1 MSFHFESEKAHS
13 HFLAFVERRQMNQ
26 RFRECRQLVYDDAFE
41 ARVTAH
47 LAIPVVGN
55 VPNEVKTKYLYDVA
69 ILLRRTLTRY
79 LALGMCRLLEN
90 PNEGGKMGVTASIAS
105 LLKLI
110 KDGALLDAKRSM
122 AVPYRRGRADRA
134 AVRSI

>member
-1 MSFHFESEKAHS
+1 MSFRFESEKAHS

-55 VPNEVKTKYLYDVA
+55 VANEVKTKYLYDFA

-79 LALGMCRLLEN
+79 LALAMCRLLEN
-90 PNEGGKMGVTASIAS
+90 PNEGLGIGFLNSSNQFEDIS
-105 LLKLI
+105 LQI
-110 KDGALLDAKRSM
+110 
-122 AVPYRRGRADRA
+122 
-134 AVRSI
+134 

>member
-1 MSFHFESEKAHS
+1 VTNYRTIPRAYRTGTNGPTGSWKFHGGCMSFHFESEKAHS

-69 ILLRRTLTRY
+69 ILLRRTLTRC
-79 LALGMCRLLEN
+79 LALAMCRLLEN
-90 PNEGGKMGVTASIAS
+90 PNEGGKMGVTAQ
-105 LLKLI
+105 LL
-110 KDGALLDAKRSM
+110 AC
-122 AVPYRRGRADRA
+122 
-134 AVRSI
+134 